1 MRTFFLSSNQNYMLK
16 FKVNDMNYQMAK
28 DLYDLWE
35 MSEYIYVQYLA
46 EELARNRT
54 RVFRNN

>member
-35 MSEYIYVQYLA
+35 MSESIYIQYLA